1 MPGHIKL
8 TKGQVDPDPTE
19 FLVPNIEMKRQA
31 VNISHLL
38 FLNIILEQNITFN
51 LSFFA
56 AWLFFLVIK
65 LRNAEYQPFV
75 PFVGGGGGGN

>member
-38 FLNIILEQNITFN
+38 LLNIILEQNITFKG
-51 LSFFA
+51 S
-56 AWLFFLVIK
+56 VK
-65 LRNAEYQPFV
+65 
-75 PFVGGGGGGN
+75 

>member
-31 VNISHLL
+31 VPPPCNK
-38 FLNIILEQNITFN
+38 QRGD
-51 LSFFA
+51 
-56 AWLFFLVIK
+56 K
-65 LRNAEYQPFV
+65 LTAE
-75 PFVGGGGGGN
+75 